1 MERLTLVPVF
11 LSATD
16 GAKDTA
22 EEFETAKP
30 ERRYLQ
36 QHQKRCS
43 AWNMIM
49 MMIVMVAVTE

>member
-1 MERLTLVPVF
+1 LTLAPVF

>member
-1 MERLTLVPVF
+1 MEWLILVPVF

-16 GAKDTA
+16 GGKDPA

-36 QHQKRCS
+36 
-43 AWNMIM
+43 
-49 MMIVMVAVTE
+49 